1 MVVLRKR
8 LPAAPTRLI
17 GILSKLTL
25 KKERVDFLMYSARS
39 QVKKTENFDRLTSL
53 IEKWSQKG
61 ECNKCDESYAYVLKL
76 FFLFRN
82 SVQNYKNV

>member
-1 MVVLRKR
+1 M
-8 LPAAPTRLI
+8 
-17 GILSKLTL
+17 
-25 KKERVDFLMYSARS
+25 DSARS

-53 IEKWSQKG
+53 IEKWSQTG